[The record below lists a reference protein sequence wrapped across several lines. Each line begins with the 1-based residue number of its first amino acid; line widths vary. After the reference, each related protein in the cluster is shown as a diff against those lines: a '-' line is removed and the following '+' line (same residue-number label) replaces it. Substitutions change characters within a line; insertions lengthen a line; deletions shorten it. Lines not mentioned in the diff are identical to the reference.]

1 MKLKTKTRNMK
12 SSFIFENDEY
22 ILEVFYNYERGMRG
36 DGYLQPDDDDELE
49 YDKINLVG
57 KIEED
62 GSETIFNVETDV
74 QYLLSNKILDRIN
87 DAMQEDLY
95 KKDYFR

>member
-1 MKLKTKTRNMK
+1 MK

-36 DGYLQPDDDDELE
+36 DGYLQPNDDDELG
-49 YDKINLVG
+49 YDKINLIG
-57 KIEED
+57 KVEED

-74 QYLLSNKILDRIN
+74 QYLLSNSILDKIN
-87 DAMQEDLY
+87 DEMQEDLY
-95 KKDYFR
+95 RKDYFR

>member
-1 MKLKTKTRNMK
+1 MNMK

-22 ILEVFYNYERGMRG
+22 ILEVFYNYERGMSG
-36 DGYLQPDDDDELE
+36 DGYLQPNDDDELE

-57 KIEED
+57 KVEED

-74 QYLLSNKILDRIN
+74 QYLLSNSILDKIN
-87 DAMQEDLY
+87 DEMQEDLY
-95 KKDYFR
+95 RKDYFR

>member
-1 MKLKTKTRNMK
+1 MK

-49 YDKINLVG
+49 YDKINLFG

>member
-1 MKLKTKTRNMK
+1 MNMK

-36 DGYLQPDDDDELE
+36 DGYLQPNDDDELE
-49 YDKINLVG
+49 YDKINLIG
-57 KIEED
+57 KVEED

-74 QYLLSNKILDRIN
+74 QYLLSNSILDKIN
-87 DAMQEDLY
+87 DEMQEDLY
-95 KKDYFR
+95 RKDYFR

>member
-1 MKLKTKTRNMK
+1 MK

-36 DGYLQPDDDDELE
+36 DGYLQPNDDDELE
-49 YDKINLVG
+49 YDKINLIG
-57 KIEED
+57 KVEED

-74 QYLLSNKILDRIN
+74 QYLLSNSILDKIN
-87 DAMQEDLY
+87 DEMQEDLY
-95 KKDYFR
+95 RKDYFR

>member
-1 MKLKTKTRNMK
+1 MK

-22 ILEVFYNYERGMRG
+22 IFEVFYIYERGMRG

-74 QYLLSNKILDRIN
+74 QYLLSNKILDTIN

>member
-1 MKLKTKTRNMK
+1 MK